1 MLNSWRDSWLDT
13 LRAHYPE
20 YLIEG
25 WALGMFMVSAGVVTT
40 LIEAPTPLRS
50 VLTEPDLRRAL
61 IAAAMGLTAVAL
73 IHSPWG
79 KRSGAHMN
87 PAVTL
92 TFLRLG
98 HIASR
103 DAFFYILAQ
112 CVGGTLGVLLV
123 HALLSDAFSQPPVSF
138 VATVPGAHGVAVAA
152 LGEFAISF
160 AMMAMIL
167 RVSNSR
173 RYMRFTGG
181 FAGLLVAL
189 WITFEAPLSGMSMN
203 PARTLAS
210 AVPSGIWTGF
220 WIYLLAPLAGMQ
232 AAASV
237 HLALRGAQSVA
248 CSKLMH
254 TDDQRCIHCGLQPA
268 AAMATAA
275 SPGGEIRE

>member
-1 MLNSWRDSWLDT
+1 VRDSWLDT

-25 WALGMFMVSAGVVTT
+25 WALGMFMISAGVVTT
-40 LIEAPTPLRS
+40 LLEAPTALRS
-50 VLTEPDLRRAL
+50 ALTDADLRRAL
-61 IAAAMGLTAVAL
+61 IGAAMGLTAMAL
-73 IHSPWG
+73 IYSPWG

-98 HIASR
+98 HIAR
-103 DAFFYILAQ
+103 ADAFFYILAQ

-123 HALLSDAFSQPPVSF
+123 HALLSEAFSQPPVSF
-138 VATVPGAHGVAVAA
+138 VVTVPGAHGALVAVLA
-152 LGEFAISF
+152 EVFISF
-160 AMMAMIL
+160 AMMTTIL
-167 RVSNSR
+167 RVANSP
-173 RYMRFTGG
+173 RYMRFTGA
-181 FAGLLVAL
+181 FAGVLVAL
-189 WITFEAPLSGMSMN
+189 WIAFEAPLSGMSMN
-203 PARTLAS
+203 PARTFAS
-210 AVPSGIWTGF
+210 ALPSGIWTGF

-254 TDDQRCIHCGLQPA
+254 TDDQRCIHCGLQPTA
-268 AAMATAA
+268 ATATA
-275 SPGGEIRE
+275 STLAGEIRD

>member
-1 MLNSWRDSWLDT
+1 VRDSWLDT
-13 LRAHYPE
+13 VRAHYPE

-25 WALGMFMVSAGVVTT
+25 WALGMFMISAGVVTT
-40 LIEAPTPLRS
+40 LIEAPMGLRS
-50 VLTEPDLRRAL
+50 TLADADLRRAL
-61 IAAAMGLTAVAL
+61 IGAAMGLTAVAL

-98 HIASR
+98 HIAR
-103 DAFFYILAQ
+103 ADAFFYILAQ

-123 HALLSDAFSQPPVSF
+123 HAWLRDAFSQPPVSF
-138 VATVPGAHGVAVAA
+138 VTTVPGAHGLLVAA
-152 LGEFAISF
+152 LAEFAISF
-160 AMMAMIL
+160 ATMTTIL
-167 RVSNSR
+167 RASNSA
-173 RYMRFTGG
+173 RYMRFTGA
-181 FAGLLVAL
+181 FAGVLVAL

-210 AVPSGIWTGF
+210 ALPSGIWTGF

-232 AAASV
+232 AAAAV
-237 HLALRGAQSVA
+237 HLVLRGTQSVV

-254 TDDQRCIHCGLQPA
+254 TDDQRCIHCGQQPA
-268 AAMATAA
+268 ALATAA
-275 SPGGEIRE
+275 SLWGRNP